1 MVEGVTGFTTFSPK
15 QSAAAQ
21 KLADTLYAGKPEE
34 IQDPW
39 GHPLYWAGLE
49 CWKQAIEK
57 AGTLDQDKIRD
68 ILTTEKFDTVLGP
81 TWFENGLLAKECHTG
96 EIGQWQNGLF
106 EVIGPTDKAT
116 AGMVYPKPAWPT

>member
-1 MVEGVTGFTTFSPK
+1 MGFTTFSPK
-15 QSAAAQ
+15 QSDAAKA
-21 KLADTLYAGKPEE
+21 LADKLYAGKPEE

-49 CWKQAIEK
+49 MWKQAIEK

-68 ILTTEKFDTVLGP
+68 ILATEHLNTVLGD

-96 EIGQWQNGLF
+96 EIGQWQNGVF
-106 EVIGPTDKAT
+106 EVIGPKDKAT
-116 AGMVYPKPAWPT
+116 APMIYPKPEWPTP